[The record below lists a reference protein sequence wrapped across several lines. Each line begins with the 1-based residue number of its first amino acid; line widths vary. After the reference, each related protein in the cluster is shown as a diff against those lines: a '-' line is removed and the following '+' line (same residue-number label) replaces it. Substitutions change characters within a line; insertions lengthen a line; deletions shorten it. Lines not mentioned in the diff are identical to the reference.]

1 MGNSIINNIKVIK
14 LNWIRCQLSYF
25 VFILLMFILHWNMS
39 LNVSDDSVFSEV
51 LKNETL
57 LEHISS
63 LYFVENGKVFPD
75 TLAAIFTY
83 INPIIWKICNIF
95 ILLIIAV
102 CINKL
107 FLLRNTKLFGCIVV
121 LLFPFSLLTSAGYV
135 ATSVNYVW
143 STAALLVA
151 LIPLK
156 YVQQL
161 HTKPVLYV
169 ACIFACIYASN
180 QEQSGAILVTVYLI
194 FIIYSICTK
203 RKIYRYIWIQFII
216 SILGVVFVF
225 SAPGHIKRSQLYTI
239 FNQPD
244 FLTLD
249 FFEKLIRGFTSTS
262 AVIITGQYLI
272 WPLLCLMLLLVIWI
286 RRQEIYIR
294 LLAVIP
300 VLSSLCLG
308 VFQDYMPMKIR
319 QLFSFYPS
327 WGYSMPDY
335 MYIDASTYTQA
346 KYYIP
351 LFISLILLGLVILEI
366 FWAFGNELKGIII
379 FLTFSAG
386 ICTRVI
392 MGFSPTLYGSIF

>member
-1 MGNSIINNIKVIK
+1 MI
-14 LNWIRCQLSYF
+14 
-25 VFILLMFILHWNMS
+25 
-39 LNVSDDSVFSEV
+39 D
-51 LKNETL
+51 
-57 LEHISS
+57 HIFS

-83 INPIIWKICNIF
+83 INPIVWKICNIF
-95 ILLIIAV
+95 MLLTIAI

-107 FLLRNTKLFGCIVV
+107 FLFRYTKLFGCIVV

-156 YVQQL
+156 YIQKF
-161 HTKPVLYV
+161 HTKPILYAV
-169 ACIFACIYASN
+169 CILACIYASN
-180 QEQSGAILVTVYLI
+180 QEQSGAVLVTVYLI
-194 FIIYSICTK
+194 FIIYSFCIKTK
-203 RKIYRYIWIQFII
+203 VYKYIWIQFII

-225 SAPGHIKRSQLYTI
+225 SAPGHIQRSQLYTI

-294 LLAVIP
+294 FLAVIP
-300 VLSSLCLG
+300 VLGSLGLG
-308 VFQDYMPMKIR
+308 LFQEYMPIKIR
-319 QLFSFYPS
+319 RLFSFYPP

-335 MYIDASTYTQA
+335 MYIDASTYTQT

-351 LFISLILLGLVILEI
+351 LFITLILLGLVILEI
-366 FWAFGNELKGIII
+366 FWAFGRELKGIII
-379 FLTFSAG
+379 FLVFSAG

-392 MGFSPTLYGSIF
+392 MGFSPTLYGSSFRTFIFLYFLLGICVVMLLEEILMGREKVKILIGCTSLGLSTIVTYISSLQSII